1 MPGMRKTP
9 FVNGEF
15 YHIYNR
21 GTEKR
26 IIFPKVEDF
35 ERFLLSMEYFNCRK
49 PIGSI
54 FEFSF
59 IVPKLLGGPTTKLVD
74 IVCYCLNPNHFH
86 MILRQNVSN
95 GISEFMKRLGGY
107 TRFINIKYKRSG
119 VLFQGRFK
127 AKHINSNEY
136 LLHLSAY
143 INLNNLVHKLKNRLH
158 YSSWFEY
165 TGNPENRICSKD
177 IILNQFKNVREY
189 ESFAKAALE
198 NILRK
203 KEIDKELASILLE

>member
-35 ERFLLSMEYFNCRK
+35 ERFLLSMEYFNRRK

-86 MILRQNVSN
+86 MILRQNVNN

-143 INLNNLVHKLKNRLH
+143 INLNNLVHKLKSKSY
-158 YSSWFEY
+158 YSSWLEY
-165 TGNPENRICSKD
+165 INNPGSKICSKN
-177 IILNQFKNVREY
+177 IILNQFKNTREY
-189 ESFAKAALE
+189 ENFTKEALE
-198 NILRK
+198 NILMK
-203 KEIDKELASILLE
+203 KEMDKELASILLE